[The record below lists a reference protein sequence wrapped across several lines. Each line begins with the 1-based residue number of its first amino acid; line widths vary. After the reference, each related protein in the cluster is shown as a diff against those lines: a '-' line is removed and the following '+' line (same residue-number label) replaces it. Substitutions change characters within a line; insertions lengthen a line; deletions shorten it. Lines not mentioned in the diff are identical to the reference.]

1 MNKSEYFSISFLKYM
16 PGALLNLLFL
26 NMALIMRSLLLLC
39 FSIFGYFSF
48 AQNTTNVTPE
58 RCITGSVMDK
68 FFKDHPLKKAAF
80 DQRQIEFQKR
90 YELVR
95 RQHRGF
101 PVQQRISTTIT
112 IPVVVHIVLSDPS
125 IVTDD
130 QVQSQIDVLNADY
143 AGMNADSVKIP
154 AAFKPVF
161 GKGQLRFCLAQRT
174 PQNNPTNGII
184 RLSSNTT
191 SVPGEGDPVK
201 HASQGGADV
210 WDVTKYLNIW
220 VCKMSNSTDL
230 GYTFMPGLGIDPSEL
245 GFVNAYHAF
254 GTTGTATAPFNKG
267 RTATHEIGHYFNL
280 QHIWGAN
287 SCDVS
292 SCADSDNVDDTPN
305 QDKCFFGIPAFPTT
319 DACTTVSPGVMFMN
333 FMDYT
338 DDATMCLF
346 TQGQADRMETALT
359 SFPELIPLLSSDG
372 CTPPAL
378 YSNDAE
384 AQKAINPAN
393 NIIYCSGTFIP
404 QLQIRNIASQPL
416 NSVRLN
422 VSIDNGAVTS
432 SNINLSLPSLA
443 TTTLTGDAINIT
455 PGNHTIKMFTSL
467 PNGVTDQ
474 RPENDTVS
482 TIFSVIGTSA
492 APITEGFE
500 NNSFPPA
507 GWGIGNNSDLVEYNP
522 TRVANAAHSGTASLK
537 FDNHNYQLFGKY
549 ALLSSPKINIPINAD
564 SVKITFWRAA
574 AQATSNV
581 ADTLQILFSV
591 DCGQTFIS
599 AYKKGGASLRT
610 TETLTTSDYIPAAN
624 EWVADT
630 ADLTSY
636 VAGKY
641 DNLIV
646 QFRNINGFG
655 NNVYL
660 DDINIKT
667 ITLPPVL
674 KDKGYLLAP
683 NPTAGNLILQHY
695 PTASMLKGIAV
706 YNSIGQLVWKDD
718 YGKTPAMTSIHIN
731 LSNTA
736 PGIYFVRLLYTNKV
750 ITEKILKIN

>member
-1 MNKSEYFSISFLKYM
+1 MHSARLNLSLVNMPLFLRSILLLFFSIS
-16 PGALLNLLFL
+16 
-26 NMALIMRSLLLLC
+26 I
-39 FSIFGYFSF
+39 YFSF
-48 AQNTTNVTPE
+48 AQQNTEVSPE

-68 FFKDHPLKKAAF
+68 FFKDHPLKKATF
-80 DQRQIEFQKR
+80 EQRQQAFQKR

-95 RQHRGF
+95 RQRRGI
-101 PVQQRISTTIT
+101 PVQQRVTSIIT

-154 AAFKPVF
+154 AAFKSVF

-174 PQNNPTNGII
+174 PQNNPTSGIT
-184 RLSSNTT
+184 RFSSSTK
-191 SVPGEGDPVK
+191 SVPGEGDPIK

-220 VCKMSNSTDL
+220 VCEMSTSTDL

-287 SCDVS
+287 SCDVN
-292 SCADSDNVDDTPN
+292 SCADTDNVDDTPN
-305 QDKCFFGIPAFPTT
+305 QEKCFFGIPTFPKT

-359 SFPELIPLLSSDG
+359 SFPELMPLLSSNG
-372 CTPPAL
+372 CTPPTL
-378 YSNDAE
+378 YTNDVE
-384 AQKAINPAN
+384 VQKAVNPNN
-393 NIIYCSGTFIP
+393 NIFYCSESFTP
-404 QLQIRNIASQPL
+404 QLLIRNIASQPL

-422 VSIDNGAVTS
+422 VSIDNGPVTS
-432 SNINLSLPSLA
+432 STINLSLASLA
-443 TTTLTGDAINIT
+443 STIISGDAINTT
-455 PGNHTIKMFTSL
+455 PGYHTIKMFTSL
-467 PNGVTDQ
+467 PNGVADEHTA
-474 RPENDTVS
+474 NDTVS
-482 TIFSVIGTSA
+482 TIFSSTGTISQ
-492 APITEGFE
+492 PLTEGFE
-500 NNSFPPA
+500 NISFPPA
-507 GWGIGNNSDLVEYNP
+507 GWGTGNSSDLVEYNP
-522 TRVANAAHSGTASLK
+522 IRVVNAAHNGTASVK
-537 FDNHNYQLFGKY
+537 FDNHNFQLFGKY
-549 ALLSSPKINIPINAD
+549 ALLSSPRINIPINAD
-564 SVKITFWRAA
+564 SVKVTFWRAA

-581 ADTLQILFSV
+581 ADTLQILYSV

-610 TETLTTSDYIPAAN
+610 TETLTTTDFIPTA
-624 EWVADT
+624 EQWVADT
-630 ADLTSY
+630 ADLTGY

-683 NPTAGNLILQHY
+683 NPTTGNLILQHY
-695 PTASMLKGIAV
+695 PNASSLKGVAV
-706 YNSIGQLVWKDD
+706 YNSIGQLVWKGD
-718 YGKTPAMTSIHIN
+718 YGTTPAMTTIHIN
-731 LSNTA
+731 LMNAA

-750 ITEKILKIN
+750 MTEKILKIN